1 MIFEISF
8 PDQPANEASALARE
22 LRLAL
27 LQSGVDP
34 KNIEIQ
40 KKRADTMD
48 LGAAIQVVIEAYH
61 AAGPMLEQIM
71 PALTAVHFAKIL
83 YEVCAPAHSGVS
95 VKTACGVIEL
105 KAGEIS
111 IEHLKQILEAANS
124 YEPSS

>member
-1 MIFEISF
+1 MTFEISF
-8 PDQPANEASALARE
+8 PDQPASEASALARE

-40 KKRADTMD
+40 KRRADTMD
-48 LGAAIQVVIEAYH
+48 LGAAIAVIMGAYH
-61 AAGPMLEQIM
+61 AAGPMLEQVM
-71 PALTAVHFAKIL
+71 PALTAVHFARIL

-95 VKTACGVIEL
+95 IKTAAGVIEL

-111 IEHLKQILEAANS
+111 IANLKKF
-124 YEPSS
+124 

>member
-1 MIFEISF
+1 MTFEISF
-8 PDQPANEASALARE
+8 PDQPASEASALARE

-40 KKRADTMD
+40 KRRADTMD
-48 LGAAIQVVIEAYH
+48 LGAAIQVMMGAYH
-61 AAGPMLEQIM
+61 AAGPMLEQVM
-71 PALTAVHFAKIL
+71 PALTAVHFARIL

-95 VKTACGVIEL
+95 IKTAAGVIEL

-111 IEHLKQILEAANS
+111 IANLKKILEATNS